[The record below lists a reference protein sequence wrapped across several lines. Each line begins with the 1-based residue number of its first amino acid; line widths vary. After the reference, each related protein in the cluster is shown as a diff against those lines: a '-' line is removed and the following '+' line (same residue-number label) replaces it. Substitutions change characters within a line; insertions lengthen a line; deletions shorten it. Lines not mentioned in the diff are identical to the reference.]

1 MPQGS
6 SLGPLFLLVYVNDL
20 TADLKCNVKLFEDD
34 TSLFTVVREP
44 NIAAKDM
51 YHDLKLMS
59 FKPDPQS
66 KLWN

>member
-1 MPQGS
+1 M
-6 SLGPLFLLVYVNDL
+6 YVNDL

-44 NIAAKDM
+44 NLAAKDM